1 VDERYFGMRALCL
14 RWFGCS
20 SSAFL
25 VGILLVPSASAQPA
39 QQSWET
45 PIVLAVQSSP
55 SLWHDEW
62 PQFSWVEAA
71 LTLAAGVGT
80 ALFFVAGPAKEPRWE
95 GGILFDNAVRDGL
108 RAKSSETRQQFRSIG
123 NVTYYSTPLLPL
135 LVDALAVS
143 LIGRGD
149 AKTAKNLSMMSFEAF
164 AYSGM
169 LSFTATR
176 ISARAR
182 PDTTQ
187 CLRDHPDGVGCGA
200 DTESFW
206 SGHTSITATA
216 AGLVCANHVHMPLW
230 GHPIADAAA
239 CVLSATN
246 AAVTATTRIVADRHY
261 ATDVLVGAGIGFGIG
276 YAVPTLLHYSSG
288 ASDEGFT
295 ITPTMACG
303 GNCIAVQGAF

>member
-1 VDERYFGMRALCL
+1 MQD
-14 RWFGCS
+14 
-20 SSAFL
+20 
-25 VGILLVPSASAQPA
+25 
-39 QQSWET
+39 
-45 PIVLAVQSSP
+45 SP

-62 PQFSWVEAA
+62 PQFSWVETT
-71 LTLAAGVGT
+71 LSLAAGAGT
-80 ALFFVAGPAKEPRWE
+80 VLFVLAGPAKEPRWE

-149 AKTAKNLSMMSFEAF
+149 TKTAKNLTMMSLEAF
-164 AYSGM
+164 AYSGL
-169 LSFTATR
+169 LSFTSTR

-182 PDTTQ
+182 PYTTQ
-187 CLRDHPDGVGCGA
+187 CLRDHPDGVGCGV

-216 AGLVCANHVHMPLW
+216 AGLVCANHAQMPLW

-246 AAVTATTRIVADRHY
+246 ALVPGTTRIVADRHY

-276 YAVPTLLHYSSG
+276 YAVPTLLHYSRG
-288 ASDEGFT
+288 ASKAVFT
-295 ITPTMACG
+295 ITPTVGCG